1 MKRTLLA
8 LCTLIF
14 ASSASATLIVNNAV
28 SGSVTNDFEDLA
40 SGSTAGFFSQSGATY
55 GEHFAGQ
62 TVSGTTFDVLS
73 GTPTVP
79 LTLVAASSIDDNIGI
94 LTYLGSQTIF
104 GDKSFATGEGA
115 ISILLDSVS
124 NIFGYEVVGADSGT
138 GNITTDFF
146 GVTGTLLG
154 SFTLTSSDSFFG
166 FEVTSG
172 ELIKGISIYNTDG
185 GGIAYD
191 NFTFNTDAVVPPTDV
206 PAPATMALLGLGLA
220 FIGARRRMK

>member
-124 NIFGYEVVGADSGT
+124 DPGW
-138 GNITTDFF
+138 
-146 GVTGTLLG
+146 
-154 SFTLTSSDSFFG
+154 
-166 FEVTSG
+166 
-172 ELIKGISIYNTDG
+172 
-185 GGIAYD
+185 
-191 NFTFNTDAVVPPTDV
+191 VPP
-206 PAPATMALLGLGLA
+206 
-220 FIGARRRMK
+220 